1 MSNSFGVAL
10 VTGAGRGIGK
20 AVATRLGELGYSV
33 AVNYNR
39 SREGAE
45 DVVAR
50 LKKTGARA
58 EAFQA
63 DVSEKRDVQRMF
75 QEIEDRLGTVLVV
88 VNNAGITRDNL
99 LMRMKDEEWEDVIAK
114 DLNPVFL
121 VTRQAIRGMMKAK
134 WGRIVNISS
143 VIALTGNPGQ
153 TNYAAAK
160 AGIIGFTK
168 SVAREVGSRH
178 ITANVIAP
186 GFIETDM
193 TAVLPEKTRDVMLG
207 QVPAGRF
214 GKPEDVAEL
223 VAFLVSEKA
232 SYISGQ
238 VIAVDGGMTMA

>member
-1 MSNSFGVAL
+1 ML
-10 VTGAGRGIGK
+10 
-20 AVATRLGELGYSV
+20 
-33 AVNYNR
+33 
-39 SREGAE
+39 
-45 DVVAR
+45 
-50 LKKTGARA
+50 
-58 EAFQA
+58 
-63 DVSEKRDVQRMF
+63 
-75 QEIEDRLGTVLVV
+75 
-88 VNNAGITRDNL
+88 
-99 LMRMKDEEWEDVIAK
+99 
-114 DLNPVFL
+114 
-121 VTRQAIRGMMKAK
+121 KAK

-143 VIALTGNPGQ
+143 VIALTGNTGQ
-153 TNYAAAK
+153 ANYAAAK

-178 ITANVIAP
+178 ITANAIAP

>member
-75 QEIEDRLGTVLVV
+75 QEIEERLGTVLVV

-121 VTRQAIRGMMKAK
+121 VTRQAIRGMVKAK

-178 ITANVIAP
+178 ITANAIAP

-193 TAVLPEKTRDVMLG
+193 TAVLPEKTRDAMLG

>member
-75 QEIEDRLGTVLVV
+75 QEIEERLGTVLVV

-121 VTRQAIRGMMKAK
+121 VTRQAIRGMVKAK

-178 ITANVIAP
+178 ITANAIAP

-193 TAVLPEKTRDVMLG
+193 TAVLPEKTRDAMLG
-207 QVPAGRF
+207 QVPAGRL

>member
-1 MSNSFGVAL
+1 MTKSPGVAL

-20 AVATRLGELGYSV
+20 AVALQLGEVGYSL

-45 DVVAR
+45 EVVAQLR
-50 LKKTGARA
+50 RNGNNA

-63 DVSEKRDVQRMF
+63 DVSNSEDVKRLF
-75 QEIEDRLGTVLVV
+75 KEIEDRLGTVLVV

-99 LMRMKDEEWEDVIAK
+99 LMRMKNEEWEQVMSK
-114 DLNPVFL
+114 DLNSVFF
-121 VTRQAIRGMMKAK
+121 VTRRAIRGMAKAR

-143 VIALTGNPGQ
+143 VIALIGNAGQ

-168 SVAREVGSRH
+168 SLAREMGSRN
-178 ITANVIAP
+178 ITVNAIAP

-193 TAVLPEKTRDVMLG
+193 TAALPEKSREAMLE

-214 GKPEDVAEL
+214 GKPEDIAQL
-223 VAFLVSEKA
+223 AAYLVSEKA
-232 SYISGQ
+232 SYINGQ